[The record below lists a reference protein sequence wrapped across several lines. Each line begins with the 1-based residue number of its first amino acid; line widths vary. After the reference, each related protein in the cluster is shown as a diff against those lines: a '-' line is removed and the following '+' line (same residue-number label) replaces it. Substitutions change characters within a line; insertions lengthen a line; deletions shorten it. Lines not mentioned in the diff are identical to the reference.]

1 MRGRHWVCAG
11 LAALLLVLAGCQPI
25 GGLDV
30 PKLLLKQMEVTSY
43 EGKQTVSIDIE
54 AAKNEVPAEDAAA
67 LQMIDGAE
75 LTVDTKVQDDQRMS
89 MEGVFKAAG
98 RQLPFRLGL
107 KDRAVTA
114 WIDGAA
120 APIIISEAA
129 DPSWGVSPL
138 TTEDT
143 RAIGRLALELF
154 GKYAP
159 NPSNISVKPVTEPV
173 LGENLALKQVH
184 LEFGGDELLPWAKEL
199 LRAAMKDKEGLK
211 QWFVSAGRLLYP
223 AATGALDDMP
233 LDQDVLPDVL
243 NDGEAAGL
251 SLYESFMEYAPEL
264 LAGLEQLEK
273 DLPAYAP
280 DAEALLGPATKLV
293 MDLYADGELNIRKSK
308 LQLTIALPS
317 SAGAPFSSITI
328 RQTSEMGRLN
338 EDVKADEMDMTNAV
352 ALDDPEMT
360 PGKWLRHFE
369 AGSLARQWLKQSGA
383 TARTASLLMPV
394 PGADTTYDPYD
405 MLQPYIKNGTL
416 MVPLRHVAEQFDAT
430 LTWDS
435 KTKLSLVDDITG
447 AVTQL
452 ELNSKKATVGGL
464 EIDLPEAP
472 ELRDGQLYVPVR
484 SVAFML
490 GLWLQKVEFYDST
503 WIELIRK

>member
-1 MRGRHWVCAG
+1 MRGRQWICAG

-30 PKLLLKQMEVTSY
+30 PKLLLKQMEVASY
-43 EGKQTVSIDIE
+43 EGKQTVSIEIE
-54 AAKNEVPAEDAAA
+54 AANHEVPAVDAAA

-75 LTVDTKVQDDQRMS
+75 LTVETKVQNDQRMS

-98 RQLPFRLGL
+98 RQLPFRLSL
-107 KDRAVTA
+107 KDRAVAA
-114 WIDGAA
+114 WIEGAA
-120 APIIISEAA
+120 APIIISEDGDSSGGA
-129 DPSWGVSPL
+129 SLV
-138 TTEDT
+138 TTEES

-159 NPSNISVKPVTEPV
+159 NPSDISVKPVTEPV
-173 LGENLALKQVH
+173 LGEDLALKQVH

-199 LRAAMKDKEGLK
+199 IRAAMQDKEGLK
-211 QWFVSAGRLLYP
+211 QWFVTAGRLLYP
-223 AATGALDDMP
+223 AATGGLDNMP
-233 LDQDVLPDVL
+233 PDQDVLPDAL
-243 NDGEAAGL
+243 NEGEAIGL

-264 LAGLEQLEK
+264 LAELEQMEK
-273 DLPAYAP
+273 DLPAHAP
-280 DAEALLGPATKLV
+280 GADALLSPATKLV
-293 MDLYADGELNIRKSK
+293 LDLYADGDLNIRKSK
-308 LQLTIALPS
+308 MQLTIALPS
-317 SAGAPFSSITI
+317 PADAPFSAITI

-369 AGSLARQWLKQSGA
+369 SGSLARQWLKQSGA
-383 TARTASLLMPV
+383 TARTASLLMPE
-394 PGADTTYDPYD
+394 PGADTYGWDEMP
-405 MLQPYIKNGTL
+405 QPYVKNGTL
-416 MVPLRHVAEQFDAT
+416 MVPLRHVAEQFDAS

-447 AVTQL
+447 AVTQI

-484 SVAFML
+484 SVAYML
-490 GLWLQKVEFYDST
+490 GLWLQKVEFYDSA
-503 WIELIRK
+503 WVDLIRK